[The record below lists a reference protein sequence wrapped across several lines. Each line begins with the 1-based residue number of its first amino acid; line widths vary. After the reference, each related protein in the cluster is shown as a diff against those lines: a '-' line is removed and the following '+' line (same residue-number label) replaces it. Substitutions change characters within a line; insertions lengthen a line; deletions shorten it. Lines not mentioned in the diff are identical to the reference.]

1 MKVNIKG
8 FDRDTK
14 LQKYDFS
21 NILNIYPMVRQKKNK
36 AESVKCQTKNIKYCL
51 NFSLSN

>member
-21 NILNIYPMVRQKKNK
+21 NILNIYPMVRQKKIRLSQLN
-36 AESVKCQTKNIKYCL
+36 VKRKILNIA
-51 NFSLSN
+51 

>member
-21 NILNIYPMVRQKKNK
+21 NILNIYPRVRQKIRLSQLN
-36 AESVKCQTKNIKYCL
+36 VKRKILNIA
-51 NFSLSN
+51 

>member
-21 NILNIYPMVRQKKNK
+21 NILNIYPMVRQKNK